1 MAKLKLNPEP
11 TFKAKVAI
19 PVPGA
24 QAADVE
30 FVFKH
35 RTREQFADW
44 LKSLEDKEKVP
55 AVMEIAMG
63 WDLDDPFNAE
73 TVGQLLSQ
81 YIGAFQPILE
91 KYMDELVQAKQKN

>member
-24 QAADVE
+24 KSADVE
-30 FVFKH
+30 FTFRH
-35 RTREQFADW
+35 RTREAFSEW
-44 LKSLEDKEKVP
+44 LVSLDNKEKVE
-55 AVMEIAMG
+55 AVMDVALG
-63 WDLDDPFNAE
+63 WDLDDPFNEA
-73 TVGQLLSQ
+73 TVAQLLSS
-81 YIGAFQPILE
+81 YIGAFQPILD